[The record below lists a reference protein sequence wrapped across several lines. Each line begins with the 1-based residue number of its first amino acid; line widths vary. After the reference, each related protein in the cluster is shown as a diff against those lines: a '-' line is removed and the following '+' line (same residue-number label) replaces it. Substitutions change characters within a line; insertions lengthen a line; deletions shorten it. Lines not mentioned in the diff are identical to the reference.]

1 MSAALGAALKKIAVA
16 LLSDPKTLK
25 KVLSIV
31 LVLLV
36 AVIMPIAAVIAI
48 FSSDFE
54 IDVPEFQRLAIQNL
68 TPKQRADLQFIEDTG
83 KEIQAA
89 LTARGQEKRLKE
101 ALVLFLFALG
111 DYAHEPG
118 FAGKLAGCFTD
129 NQTHAELVAA
139 VNAAFGTDIDPD
151 DFEKIMSFVNRQIVD
166 VARSQLGNVGG
177 EPYWSWYG
185 FPSRVEWCACFVS
198 WCADQC
204 GYIDAGIMPRFS
216 GCEQGASWF
225 KARNLW
231 QDGSA
236 TPTSGA
242 IIFFDWVDGD
252 GTQDGSPDHV
262 GIVEKVENGR
272 VYTIEGNSGDACQQ
286 NSYPIG
292 YFEIF
297 GYGTPKYE
305 SGGTESDSESNTP
318 VEGT

>member
-48 FSSDFE
+48 FSTDFE

-68 TPKQRADLQFIEDTG
+68 TPEQRADLQFIEDTG
-83 KEIQAA
+83 NEIQAA

-101 ALVLFLFALG
+101 ALVLFLFALS
-111 DYAHEPG
+111 DFAHEPD
-118 FAGKLAGCFTD
+118 FVSKLAGCFVEG
-129 NQTHAELVAA
+129 QTHAELIAA
-139 VNAAFGTDIDPD
+139 VNAAFGTDIDPA
-151 DFEKIMSFVNRQIVD
+151 DFEKIMTFVNRQIVD

-204 GYIDAGIMPRFS
+204 GYIDSGIIP
-216 GCEQGASWF
+216 
-225 KARNLW
+225 
-231 QDGSA
+231 
-236 TPTSGA
+236 
-242 IIFFDWVDGD
+242 
-252 GTQDGSPDHV
+252 
-262 GIVEKVENGR
+262 
-272 VYTIEGNSGDACQQ
+272 
-286 NSYPIG
+286 
-292 YFEIF
+292 
-297 GYGTPKYE
+297 
-305 SGGTESDSESNTP
+305 
-318 VEGT
+318 

>member
-25 KVLSIV
+25 KVLSVV
-31 LVLLV
+31 LTLLV
-36 AVIMPIAAVIAI
+36 AIIMPIAAVIAI
-48 FSSDFE
+48 FSTDFE

-68 TPKQRADLQFIEDTG
+68 TPEQQADLQFIEDTG
-83 KEIQAA
+83 NEIQAA

-111 DYAHEPG
+111 DFAHEPG
-118 FAGKLAGCFTD
+118 FAEKLAGCFVEG
-129 NQTHAELVAA
+129 QTHAELIAA
-139 VNAAFGTDIDPD
+139 VNAAFGTDINPD

-204 GYIDAGIMPRFS
+204 GYIDSGIIPRFS
-216 GCEQGASWF
+216 GCEQGVSWF
-225 KARNLW
+225 QARNLW

-242 IIFFDWVDGD
+242 IIFFDWVEDD
-252 GTQDGSPDHV
+252 GTQDGSSDHV

-292 YFEIF
+292 YFEIL

-305 SGGTESDSESNTP
+305 SGGTENDSESNAP

>member
-25 KVLSIV
+25 KVLSVV
-31 LVLLV
+31 LTLLV
-36 AVIMPIAAVIAI
+36 AIIMPIAAVIAI
-48 FSSDFE
+48 FSTDFE

-68 TPKQRADLQFIEDTG
+68 TPEQQADLQFIEDTG
-83 KEIQAA
+83 NEIQAA

-111 DYAHEPG
+111 DFAHEPG
-118 FAGKLAGCFTD
+118 FVEKLAGCFVEG
-129 NQTHAELVAA
+129 QTHAELIAA
-139 VNAAFGTDIDPD
+139 VNNAFGTDISLE

-177 EPYWSWYG
+177 QPYWSWYG

-204 GYIDAGIMPRFS
+204 GYIDSGIIPRFS
-216 GCEQGASWF
+216 GCEQGAGWF

-236 TPTSGA
+236 TPTSGT

-305 SGGTESDSESNTP
+305 SGGTESDSESNAP